1 MDIGMYIRQ
10 ERKKMG
16 WSQSKLAEKSG
27 VGLNFVYQLEK
38 NKPSVQL
45 DSLQKVLGALG
56 LKISLEA
63 SCSSPVVFSPRIERK
78 DPWASDSSL

>member
-1 MDIGMYIRQ
+1 MHIRQ
-10 ERKKMG
+10 ERKKLG
-16 WSQSKLAEKSG
+16 WSQSKLAEKAS

-56 LKISLEA
+56 LKISLQA
-63 SCSSPVVFSPRIERK
+63 SSTSPVTFSPRIERK
-78 DPWASDSSL
+78 DPWLTGNPL